1 MTMVGRYALRRAR
14 RPPSQPAA
22 GRPFSSMRRIART
35 RADEGAVTAE
45 FAVILPS
52 VVAIAALI
60 LALSRAVIVSMDCQD
75 AAAAAAR
82 ELVVSGD
89 GADPDAVARAVAGDG
104 ATAQVTRDES
114 SVTVIVQC
122 PVLPGSLG
130 IVPAKVRG
138 EATGVAQ

>member
-1 MTMVGRYALRRAR
+1 MRRQRTPRRAR
-14 RPPSQPAA
+14 RPPTWPAA
-22 GRPFSSMRRIART
+22 GPRPARFPFPDIRR

-45 FAVILPS
+45 FAVVLPS

-89 GADPDAVARAVAGDG
+89 AADPAAVARAVAGDG
-104 ATAQVTRDES
+104 ASARVTRS
-114 SVTVIVQC
+114 GATITVVVQC
-122 PVLPGSLG
+122 PVLPGPLG
-130 IVPAKVRG
+130 IVPAKVSG
-138 EATGVAQ
+138 EATGVTQ